1 MCGDPGKIFHVFGWR
16 FVEGTREGATVT
28 YSCVKGLVLVDGDEV
43 RTCLSTGEWSGQLP
57 RCTGEQVAS
66 TSSVV
71 EFDHHCSSLLKNT
84 RASTNSQTLVQILTN
99 SVLVVTPF

>member
-1 MCGDPGKIFHVFGWR
+1 MCGDPGRIFRVFGWR

-57 RCTGEQVAS
+57 RCTGEQVAGAQAALC
-66 TSSVV
+66 
-71 EFDHHCSSLLKNT
+71 EFESQSSLLIIAQLNSNKNT
-84 RASTNSQTLVQILTN
+84 C
-99 SVLVVTPF
+99 FY